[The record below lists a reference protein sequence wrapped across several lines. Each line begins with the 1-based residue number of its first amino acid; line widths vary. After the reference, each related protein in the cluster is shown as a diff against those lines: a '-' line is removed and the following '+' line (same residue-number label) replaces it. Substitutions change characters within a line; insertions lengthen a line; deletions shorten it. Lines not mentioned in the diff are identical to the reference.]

1 MYRRPEFLKAL
12 FDGNIDPQARQWE
25 GSPLKPLS
33 QKLADTE
40 KALLDALSPEQKAL
54 FEQYQQAE
62 WNLDM
67 ENEYETFR
75 VGFRLGAHCIYE
87 VFGLDMNL
95 YYR

>member
-1 MYRRPEFLKAL
+1 MDQRPAFLKAL

-33 QKLADTE
+33 QKLSDTE
-40 KALLDALSPEQKAL
+40 KALLDALTPEQRAL

-67 ENEYETFR
+67 ENEYQAFQ
-75 VGFRLGAHCIYE
+75 VGSAWADTASMRSS
-87 VFGLDMNL
+87 V
-95 YYR
+95 RT